1 MKTLKLI
8 IAFGLLILTSC
19 STHLKT
25 IDSGKKIDTRLIGVW
40 YGSEKDKQVDGM
52 EKKWEMTRLV
62 DGTFTLNF
70 TFIENGQSQTSKE
83 TGNWWV
89 ENGIFMEFHEV
100 SGNTDMYKYKVLN
113 NEQIKFIAKNIS
125 VDMASENYEFIDTRK
140 K

>member
-1 MKTLKLI
+1 MKSLKLI

-52 EKKWEMTRLV
+52 EKKWEMSRLV

-89 ENGIFMEFHEV
+89 ENGTFMEFHEV

>member
-1 MKTLKLI
+1 MKSLKLI
-8 IAFGLLILTSC
+8 IAFGLIILTSC

-70 TFIENGQSQTSKE
+70 TFIENGQAQTSKE

-89 ENGIFMEFHEV
+89 ENGTFMESHDV

-125 VDMASENYEFIDTRK
+125 VDMASENYEFIDTK
-140 K
+140 KK

>member
-1 MKTLKLI
+1 MKSLKLI

-19 STHLKT
+19 TTHLKT

-89 ENGIFMEFHEV
+89 ENGTFMEFHEV